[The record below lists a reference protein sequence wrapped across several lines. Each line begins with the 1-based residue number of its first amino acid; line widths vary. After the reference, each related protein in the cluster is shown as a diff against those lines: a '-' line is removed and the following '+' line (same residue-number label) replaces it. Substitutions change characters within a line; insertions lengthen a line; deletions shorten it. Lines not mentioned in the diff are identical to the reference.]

1 MCIDVK
7 GFVQCATSPA
17 EALGRDFSPC
27 CDWYG
32 RTRLAALWEPRPDDP
47 IFPQPDRSMYHGGEF
62 KEKLTL
68 ITYVGNQDGQMHDM
82 VEILA
87 SGEVLSGG
95 DSISKEAGDRIKVI
109 DSTFPWYVKPGCSSL
124 GLFFGLYFRLRFP
137 FQEAK
142 W

>member
-1 MCIDVK
+1 MQLHLRKHLEGISLHAVI
-7 GFVQCATSPA
+7 GMAGQ
-17 EALGRDFSPC
+17 
-27 CDWYG
+27 DWQPI
-32 RTRLAALWEPRPDDP
+32 WEPRPDDP